1 MVILGHRPK
10 IWTCLSTI
18 LILDASCMKHK
29 FWQENSSKKR
39 VRSYNIHTSPA
50 AGQVFGALVQFLG
63 ELPT

>member
-1 MVILGHRPK
+1 
-10 IWTCLSTI
+10 
-18 LILDASCMKHK
+18 MKHK